1 MDWGALRRSLA
12 LGACTVTVLAPVA
25 ILLAAGMAYGRFR
38 GKAALEALLMTPRG
52 LPPTVLGF
60 YLLVAMGPRSPLG
73 KAWTALT
80 GQGLAFSFSGLLLAS
95 ALLNLP
101 FFVQPLATALAGVE
115 AAQLEAAA
123 TLGAGPVSRLL
134 RVALPLAWRGL
145 AAGAVLSFAHTL
157 GEFGVVLMVGGDLPG
172 RTRTASIA
180 VFDQVQALD
189 LQAAG
194 RTSLVLLLLAFLLLL
209 GLSLLKRAGQRGPEA
224 PWSF

>member
-1 MDWGALRRSLA
+1 MDWQAIRLSL
-12 LGACTVTVLAPVA
+12 
-25 ILLAAGMAYGRFR
+25 LLAAATVLLLAPIAVCVASLLAFGRFR
-38 GKAALEALLMTPRG
+38 GRAALEALITLPLV

-60 YLLVAMGPRSPLG
+60 YLLVAMGPQSFLG
-73 KAWTALT
+73 RLWQSLT
-80 GQGLAFSFSGLLLAS
+80 GSGLAFSFSGLVAAS
-95 ALLNLP
+95 ILINLP
-101 FFVQPLATALAGVE
+101 FFVQPLAAALAGVE
-115 AAQLEAAA
+115 ARHLEAAA
-123 TLGAGPVSRLL
+123 TLGAGPIARIR

-189 LQAAG
+189 LTGAH
-194 RTSLVLLLLAFLLLL
+194 RTALALLLLAFALLA
-209 GLSLLKRAGQRGPEA
+209 GMAMLKRGRR

>member
-1 MDWGALRRSLA
+1 MDWAALRLSLA
-12 LGACTVTVLAPVA
+12 LGACTVAVLAPVA
-25 ILLAAGMAYGRFR
+25 ILLAAGLAYGRFR
-38 GKAALEALLMTPRG
+38 GKAALEALLMTPLV

-60 YLLVAMGPRSPLG
+60 YLLVAMGPQSPLG
-73 KAWTALT
+73 RAWTALT

-95 ALLNLP
+95 AVLNLP

-115 AAQLEAAA
+115 AGHLEAAA
-123 TLGAGPVSRLL
+123 TLGAGPASRLV

-189 LQAAG
+189 LKAAG
-194 RTSLVLLLLAFLLLL
+194 HTSLVLVVLAFLLLL
-209 GLSLLKRAGQRGPEA
+209 GLSLLKRAGSRGPEA